1 MYSIRRVTLIGMS
14 VADIVELGSR
24 TPKFCVDLARIG
36 YTTSSSD
43 LIIVRCTMQ
52 VLANAFV

>member
-1 MYSIRRVTLIGMS
+1 MS
-14 VADIVELGSR
+14 VADIVELGSC
-24 TPKFCVDLARIG
+24 TPKFSVGLARIG
-36 YTTSSSD
+36 YATSSSD